1 MNHPL
6 EGSPSQTPPQHETI
20 EVDLDAEG
28 NVMNLPGVK
37 AIESIPTAPPAGT
50 TVTSEGATA
59 EGSGGVRE
67 RSDLANGWTQQIEIY
82 VSSISMKCKDYRN
95 IHEAST
101 IYYDKRNS
109 YFTIFLIFVSFMVS
123 AISLIPFFNGE
134 AFKYVI
140 ALLSVFTT
148 TLATVNKFLKYQES
162 STKHRLA
169 SQKFLEIHRNIT
181 EQFLLPERDRT
192 NGKQYLSYVGRAF
205 DQIIKT
211 APYPPEAVKTRY
223 KMTSTPDSDVRLPAN
238 FDSSAVVAKPNP
250 NPSQLPTTEPSTVP
264 SVNVAV
270 PATTSDPIHAVN
282 PESSSPESSK
292 QGLSEFAKYQ
302 LRRARNDMDMFSG
315 DYD

>member
-1 MNHPL
+1 MNSFHERMTSTETASVP
-6 EGSPSQTPPQHETI
+6 HETI
-20 EVDLDAEG
+20 DVDIDTDAH
-28 NVMNLPGVK
+28 VMNLPGVK
-37 AIESIPTAPPAGT
+37 AIDAIPTIPPAST
-50 TVTSEGATA
+50 TEDSAPGA
-59 EGSGGVRE
+59 RIQ
-67 RSDLANGWTQQIEIY
+67 DPANGWTQQIEIY

-223 KMTSTPDSDVRLPAN
+223 KMTSTPDSDVRLPSN
-238 FDSSAVVAKPNP
+238 FDGSGVVAKPNP
-250 NPSQLPTTEPSTVP
+250 NLSQLPSTTEPSVVP
-264 SVNVAV
+264 SATINV
-270 PATTSDPIHAVN
+270 PPTSDPIHSVN
-282 PESSSPESSK
+282 PESSNQDSSK